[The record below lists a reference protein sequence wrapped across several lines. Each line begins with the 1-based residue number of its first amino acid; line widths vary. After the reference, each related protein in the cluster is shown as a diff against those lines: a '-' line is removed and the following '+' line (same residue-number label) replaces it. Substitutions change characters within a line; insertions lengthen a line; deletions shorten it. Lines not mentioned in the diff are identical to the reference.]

1 MFIEFVTRSWCTFF
15 SLFPLKPVFYKVQLV
30 HVQKASWKVTY
41 KSNKCRSLNH
51 TPFQS
56 VSNIFSS
63 LKIHLSPNIPLFEK
77 KPEKLRQRISPTLTP
92 NQNLL
97 LRFFFNIHKSHH
109 NSRKSSNSSHKTCML
124 RKMHNTVRAR
134 GKNNVRII
142 NNMRKDN

>member
-63 LKIHLSPNIPLFEK
+63 LKIHLSPNIPLLEK
-77 KPEKLRQRISPTLTP
+77 KPENLRQRISPTLTP

-97 LRFFFNIHKSHH
+97 LRFFFSIFIKAIIIHVSLLILHIKHACWGKS
-109 NSRKSSNSSHKTCML
+109 
-124 RKMHNTVRAR
+124 
-134 GKNNVRII
+134 II
-142 NNMRKDN
+142 RCVPEVKIMWGS

>member
-97 LRFFFNIHKSHH
+97 LRFFSIFIKAIIIHVSLLILHIKHACWGESMIQCVPEVKIMWG
-109 NSRKSSNSSHKTCML
+109 S
-124 RKMHNTVRAR
+124 
-134 GKNNVRII
+134 
-142 NNMRKDN
+142 